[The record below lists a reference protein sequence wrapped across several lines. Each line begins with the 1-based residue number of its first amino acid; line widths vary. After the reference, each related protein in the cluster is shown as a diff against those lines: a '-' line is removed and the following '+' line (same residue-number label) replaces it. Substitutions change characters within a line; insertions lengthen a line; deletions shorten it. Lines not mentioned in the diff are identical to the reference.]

1 MKAVVQ
7 ESYGAPH
14 ELLELREV
22 GEPVAGDDEVLVR
35 IHATS
40 VNPADW
46 HLLRG
51 DPRIARL
58 QMGLRAPKH
67 IVLGSDVAGTVDAV
81 GRNVSLFQPGD
92 EVFGNSFARGF
103 GAFAERAAVA
113 EDLLVQK
120 PGNLSFE
127 QAAAVPLAA
136 LTALQGLRDHG
147 QVERGQ
153 RVLVIGASGGVGTFA
168 VQLARLLGA
177 EVTGVCSERNVDLVR
192 SLGAHDVIDYT
203 RDDFTVG
210 ARRFDVI
217 FQLAGTAS
225 PSELRRILSPKGT
238 LVLSS
243 GESDGHWVGP
253 LGRVLN
259 AVALSPFVSQRLVSF
274 TMTPG
279 RDDLRFLKE
288 RLEAGELEPVID
300 RTYPLAEVPEAI
312 RYLEQGHA
320 RGKVIVTVTGE

>member
-1 MKAVVQ
+1 M
-7 ESYGAPH
+7 
-14 ELLELREV
+14 
-22 GEPVAGDDEVLVR
+22 AGDDEVLVR

-67 IVLGSDVAGTVDAV
+67 TVLGSDVAGTVEAV
-81 GRNVSLFQPGD
+81 GRNVSSFQPGD

-103 GAFAERAAVA
+103 GAFAERAAVP
-113 EDLLVQK
+113 EDLLVEK
-120 PGNLSFE
+120 PAQPVVRAGGGRASRRADG
-127 QAAAVPLAA
+127 AAGPARSRAGRARAA
-136 LTALQGLRDHG
+136 
-147 QVERGQ
+147 
-153 RVLVIGASGGVGTFA
+153 GARHRSVRRRRHLA

-203 RDDFTVG
+203 RDDFTEG

-225 PSELRRILSPKGT
+225 PSELRRILSRKGT

-253 LGRVLN
+253 LGRVLK

-300 RTYPLAEVPEAI
+300 RTYPLAELPEAI
-312 RYLEQGHA
+312 RYLEQGRA
-320 RGKVIVTVTGE
+320 RGKVIVTVTGV